1 MKNILFIV
9 DHLKGGGAE
18 LMVLSLAKRLQEKN
32 IEVNI
37 LSLNAINNYS
47 SKDYNINIIDL
58 GFPEYWVSGK
68 LLIDKPIP
76 TDSISK
82 MNEVIK
88 TIAPDCIIVTIWYSF
103 MLIPYIVHRNVW
115 AWSQAD
121 ILPEFSKTNNPIK
134 FFRNKYKAQ
143 IFENKF
149 KEVFNASKIITVNDG
164 LRLKYLSLLETKEVV
179 TINNGLDLVQDIAS
193 KFSNKKWDV
202 IFVGR
207 LSPTKQINHAI
218 EAFKASQIKGK
229 MLIVGEGAQ
238 HVKLKKLVSKL
249 GLDNQIFFKGWL
261 SKDEVLTLI
270 EQSKILVLPSRTE
283 GYPLVIGEALMSGTP
298 VVAYNCSEGISSQLY
313 TNDMK
318 RGLVKPNDIRSLSN
332 ALLDVINNPY
342 VIPDN
347 ISIKYDLD
355 VMTNKFLSVIS

>member
-103 MLIPYIVHRNVW
+103 MLIPYIEHRNVW

-149 KEVFNASKIITVNDG
+149 KEVFNVSKIITVNDG

-179 TINNGLDLVQDIAS
+179 TINNGLDLVQDKAS
-193 KFSNKKWDV
+193 KFLNKKWDV

-207 LSPTKQINHAI
+207 LSPTKQIDHAI
-218 EAFKASQIKGK
+218 LAFKKSGLQGK
-229 MLIVGEGAQ
+229 MLIVGDGPQKNKLE
-238 HVKLKKLVSKL
+238 KIILKKRLQDQVEFIGWSTREEVINLISK
-249 GLDNQIFFKGWL
+249 
-261 SKDEVLTLI
+261 SRV
-270 EQSKILVLPSRTE
+270 LVLPSRTE
-283 GYPLVIGEALMSGTP
+283 GFGLVIGEALMCGTP
-298 VVAYNCSEGISSQLY
+298 VVAYNCSEGVSSQLY
-313 TNDMK
+313 TEDMK
-318 RGLVKPNDIRSLSN
+318 RGLVETNNVEKLAISLKDI
-332 ALLDVINNPY
+332 IQNPY
-342 VIPDN
+342 LIPDN
-347 ISIKYDLD
+347 IHDKYSLD
-355 VMTNKFLSVIS
+355 GMVDKFLAITI